1 MKKYPMKKK
10 MHLIRRE
17 VKVLEDIGI
26 AFQMMKELKL
36 LIVVV
41 IKDMVVKVLI

>member
-1 MKKYPMKKK
+1 MKKK